1 MSFLDLLKAI
11 ILGLVEG
18 LTEFAPVSSTG
29 HMIIVDDM
37 WLQTTQL
44 LGSKYVANT
53 FKVVIQLGSILAV
66 LVVFRNRFIDLLGL
80 SRFMDRKGRVGQ
92 TEDARTAGEKGRTGD
107 GHVPGQLGA
116 GQDLGTPP
124 LAEDGE
130 FQQRQSRHGQPRLK
144 LAQVIVGL
152 VPAGIL
158 GVLLEDFIDEYLFS
172 TATVLIGLVLG
183 AVLMIAADRF
193 APKRAKV
200 ETVDQITYKQ
210 AFTIGLFQCLA
221 IWPGFSRS
229 GSTISGGV
237 LLGLSHRAAA
247 DFTFIMAVPIMA
259 GASGISLLKNLQY
272 FTPEALPFFIAGFIS
287 AFVFALLSIRFF
299 LKLINRIKLVPFA
312 VYRIVLALVIWVVF
326 F

>member
-1 MSFLDLLKAI
+1 MNLLELIKAI

-37 WLQTTQL
+37 WLKTEEL

-80 SRFMDRKGRVGQ
+80 SRWMPKAKG
-92 TEDARTAGEKGRTGD
+92 EAA
-107 GHVPGQLGA
+107 
-116 GQDLGTPP
+116 
-124 LAEDGE
+124 
-130 FQQRQSRHGQPRLK
+130 RQSGPRLK
-144 LAQVIVGL
+144 LMQVIVGL
-152 VPAGIL
+152 IPAGIL
-158 GVLLEDFIDEYLFS
+158 GVLFEDFIDEHLFS
-172 TATVLIGLVLG
+172 TATVLIGLVIG
-183 AVLMIAADRF
+183 ALLMIAADRF
-193 APKRAKV
+193 APKRASV
-200 ETVDQITYKQ
+200 DTVDQITYKQ
-210 AFTIGLFQCLA
+210 ALGIGLFQCLS

-259 GASGISLLKNLQY
+259 GASLISLMKNLEY
-272 FTPEALPFFIAGFIS
+272 FTIDALPFFVIGFIS
-287 AFVFALLSIRFF
+287 AFVFALLAIRFF
-299 LKLINRIKLVPFA
+299 LKLIDRIKLVPFA
-312 VYRIVLALVIWVVF
+312 VYRILLALVIWVVYF
-326 F
+326 